1 MIPFVVGCQ
10 FCKDFMSWGL
20 AKGFAW
26 TIGLL
31 LAVPFLCVGVITVL
45 LVRTARRTPRP
56 INGEKR

>member
-1 MIPFVVGCQ
+1 MIVLACQ

-31 LAVPFLCVGVITVL
+31 LLVPFSLVAVITVL
-45 LVRTARRTPRP
+45 LVRTARRQRP
-56 INGEKR
+56 S